1 MASYY
6 AAKGWNNE
14 GYEGLNPCCSGQ
26 WPRTVETLIAR
37 DKSYAIVISSLN
49 PYCSGQ
55 WSRTPDGSTGVTS
68 GDRCLNPYC
77 SGQWSRTD
85 NARFVPWC

>member
-1 MASYY
+1 MVSY
-6 AAKGWNNE
+6 
-14 GYEGLNPCCSGQ
+14 
-26 WPRTVETLIAR
+26 IAR

-77 SGQWSRTD
+77 SGQWSRTEK
-85 NARFVPWC
+85 NKG